1 MERMHSKEGLII
13 VAVSTPGL
21 YMDDEM
27 YEILNDPMAPYHK
40 CNMDYH
46 VTLDAGLYTKEEIEI
61 AKKSSSFEREFS
73 LRWGSG
79 TMGSFLQ
86 PQTIKDMLANSLD
99 YDPDDPTIWEN
110 DFVESIPTFTGM
122 DLGYGSSSNSTITVI
137 QVLQAGDTIR
147 VVHSKD
153 YKQFTTYDIIGELN
167 RIMQKYKVWNVFIDS
182 SSPETIRQ
190 AKAELHWIRDD
201 VEDEHVLHRHRTL
214 PTYDNILKN
223 EGRVEAELSIR
234 TRMVL
239 VPVNFGIAHK

>member
-79 TMGSFLQ
+79 TRAPSSNHRLSKTCLQ
-86 PQTIKDMLANSLD
+86 TVWIMTQTIPQYGRMILSNQFLRLQEWISDMEAV
-99 YDPDDPTIWEN
+99 P
-110 DFVESIPTFTGM
+110 
-122 DLGYGSSSNSTITVI
+122 I
-137 QVLQAGDTIR
+137 QPL
-147 VVHSKD
+147 
-153 YKQFTTYDIIGELN
+153 L
-167 RIMQKYKVWNVFIDS
+167 
-182 SSPETIRQ
+182 
-190 AKAELHWIRDD
+190 
-201 VEDEHVLHRHRTL
+201 
-214 PTYDNILKN
+214 
-223 EGRVEAELSIR
+223 
-234 TRMVL
+234 
-239 VPVNFGIAHK
+239 